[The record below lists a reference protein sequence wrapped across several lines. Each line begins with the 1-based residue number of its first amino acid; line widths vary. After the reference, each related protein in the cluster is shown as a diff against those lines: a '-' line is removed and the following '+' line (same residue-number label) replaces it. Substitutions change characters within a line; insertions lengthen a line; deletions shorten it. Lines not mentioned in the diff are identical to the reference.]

1 MKFNKNTK
9 LSEIIQESKGN
20 EVLHSNGVPCVTCPM
35 AQFELEILEIGQICE
50 MYGLN
55 LGKILKE
62 LNENE

>member
-9 LSEIIQESKGN
+9 LSKILENPKGD

-35 AQFELEILEIGQICE
+35 AKFEMDSLEIGQICE
-50 MYGLN
+50 MYGLD
-55 LGKILKE
+55 LEKILKE